1 MEKQQKKTSPAEKN
15 GKKTWQILLFNLL
28 LALIIIVLILLGLW
42 FWLRSYTHHGE
53 EINVPNLVGLY
64 MPEAEP
70 IAQTAGMVLIVT
82 DSTFTNDVPLGA
94 IAEQT
99 PPADSH
105 AKQGRPLYVVVNASC
120 KRQVVLPDVH
130 DLSYRQATATL
141 RSMGVRV
148 NENYEWEPSEYKD
161 LVLDM
166 KYNGES
172 LPAGARVDEGAE
184 VTLVVGFGKGT
195 EMTDVPNVVGRS
207 LPEARALLLSQR
219 LTVGTMEY
227 DEPVDET
234 GRTENGELPVVY
246 LQTPESGQRILEGSM
261 VNIKL
266 SQDIEKA
273 VTTHNTESDDEWF

>member
-15 GKKTWQILLFNLL
+15 GKKTWQTLLLNLL
-28 LALIIIVLILLGLW
+28 LALTIIVLILLGLW

-105 AKQGRPLYVVVNASC
+105 AKQDRPLYVVVNASC

-141 RSMGVRV
+141 RSMGIRV
-148 NENYEWEPSEYKD
+148 SEDYEWEPSEYKD
-161 LVLDM
+161 LVLDV

-219 LTVGTMEY
+219 LTVGTVEY
-227 DEPVDET
+227 DEPIDEM
-234 GRTENGELPVVY
+234 GCTESGELPVVY

>member
-15 GKKTWQILLFNLL
+15 GKKTWQTLLLNLL
-28 LALIIIVLILLGLW
+28 LALTIIVLILLGLW

-148 NENYEWEPSEYKD
+148 SEDYEWEPSEYKD
-161 LVLDM
+161 LVLDV

-172 LPAGARVDEGAE
+172 LPAGARRDEGAE
-184 VTLVVGFGKGT
+184 VTLVVGFGTGT

-207 LPEARALLLSQR
+207 MPEARALLLSQR
-219 LTVGTMEY
+219 LTVGTVEY
-227 DEPVDET
+227 DEPIDEM
-234 GRTENGELPVVY
+234 GCTESGELPVVY

>member
-1 MEKQQKKTSPAEKN
+1 MEKQQKKHSFTENNS
-15 GKKTWQILLFNLL
+15 KKTWLTLLFNLL
-28 LALIIIVLILLGLW
+28 LALIIVVLILLGLW

-53 EINVPNLVGLY
+53 EVNVPRVVGLY

-70 IAQTAGMVLIVT
+70 IVQAAGMVLIVT

-99 PPADSH
+99 PPANSH
-105 AKQGRPLYVVVNASC
+105 AKQGRQLYVVVNATC
-120 KRQVVLPDVH
+120 KRQVQLPDVH

-148 NENYEWEPSEYKD
+148 SEDYEWEPSEYKD
-161 LVLDM
+161 LVLDV
-166 KYNGES
+166 KHNGES
-172 LPAGARVDEGAE
+172 LPAGARVDEGTE

-219 LTVGTMEY
+219 LTVGTVEY
-227 DEPVDET
+227 DEPIDET
-234 GRTENGELPVVY
+234 GRTESGELPVVY

-273 VTTHNTESDDEWF
+273 VTTHNTDSEDEWF

>member
-1 MEKQQKKTSPAEKN
+1 MEKQQKKTPQAEKN
-15 GKKTWQILLFNLL
+15 GKKTWLTLLLNLL
-28 LALIIIVLILLGLW
+28 LALVIIVLLLLGLW

-53 EINVPNLVGLY
+53 EVNVPSVVGLY
-64 MPEAEP
+64 LPEAEP
-70 IAQTAGMVLIVT
+70 VVQAAGMVLVVA
-82 DSTFTNDVPLGA
+82 DSTFTNNVPLGA

-99 PPADSH
+99 PPAESH
-105 AKQGRPLYVVVNASC
+105 AKQGRQLYVVVNATC
-120 KRQVVLPDVH
+120 KRQVQLPDVH

-148 NENYEWEPSEYKD
+148 SEDYEWEPSEYKD
-161 LVLDM
+161 LVLDV

-219 LTVGTMEY
+219 LTVGTVEY
-227 DEPVDET
+227 DEPIDET
-234 GRTENGELPVVY
+234 GRTESGELPVVY

-273 VTTHNTESDDEWF
+273 VTTHNTDSEDEWF